1 MLRCIAFTLSFLLMP
16 APSWAQ
22 TVEEY
27 IDGPQIEKLI
37 GEGRYQDAYEF
48 IKSGVQKN
56 EVRQRISATY
66 YAGYGKFYLEVG
78 MLKDAAEALKIAD
91 RASGLTGQSF
101 LFTLREQ
108 ADYQLAQGD
117 YAAAASTAAN
127 AYRESSYRKTRS
139 EIYEIKDI
147 VLSYCRSLEALARL
161 RSGDLERAEKIILE
175 ALRDVPKNND
185 SEPLFASRVL
195 FTGCIIESH
204 LGNYPQAQELYRRGM
219 EVLEKKKVDSRDV
232 SLGQL
237 AMAESY
243 LLSGDLP
250 QSRQFAERS
259 MEHTAK
265 MFQPKHQDTV
275 TALELLARIDVK
287 ESKLAEAMT
296 HAKAA
301 VDMAVAVFGEG
312 GGGAKAPM
320 KTLQAVT
327 KAAGK

>member
-1 MLRCIAFTLSFLLMP
+1 MLRGIAVTLFFLLMT
-16 APSWAQ
+16 ATSSAQ
-22 TVEEY
+22 SEEEY
-27 IDGPQIEKLI
+27 FDGPQIDKLI
-37 GEGRYQDAYEF
+37 GEGKYQDAYDF
-48 IKSGVQKN
+48 IKFGVQKN
-56 EVRQRISATY
+56 NAQQRISATY

-78 MLKDAAEALKIAD
+78 MLTDAAEALKIAAK
-91 RASGLTGQSF
+91 ASGLTGQSVP
-101 LFTLREQ
+101 FTLRQQ
-108 ADYQLAQGD
+108 ADYQLTQGD
-117 YAAAASTAAN
+117 YAAAASTAAK
-127 AYRESSYRKTRS
+127 AYRESSYRKTKAN
-139 EIYEIKDI
+139 IKDI

-161 RSGDLERAEKIILE
+161 RAGDLERAGKIIGE

-195 FTGCIIESH
+195 FAGCIIESH
-204 LGNYPQAQELYRRGM
+204 RGNFQQAQELYRRGM
-219 EVLEKKKVDSRDV
+219 DVLEKKKVDSRDV

-237 AMAESY
+237 ALAESY
-243 LLSGDLP
+243 FLSGDLA
-250 QSRQFAERS
+250 QSRQFAEKS

-265 MFQPKHQDTV
+265 MFQANHQDTV

-312 GGGAKAPM
+312 GGGTKAPM
-320 KTLQAVT
+320 RTLQAVT